1 MTKTPIN
8 VLSLFDGIS
17 CGQLA
22 LQRAGIP
29 VNQYFASE
37 IDKHAIKVTQHNFPN
52 TIQLGSVVDV
62 KAEYLPKIDLI
73 CAGSPCFVAGTP
85 VLTNKGYK
93 SIEDVKVSDEV
104 LSHKGNWKNVLKIGG
119 KLNCPIISLC
129 AKGSLPIQTTKEHP
143 FFTRAK
149 SVVWENNVRRYKISF
164 AAPEWTEAANI
175 KKGDLIGF
183 PRMKDSHNELYEL
196 SDDELFVL
204 GRYIADGHT
213 RKDYRVSE
221 GRPNDRNWQ
230 LILSIGKGKEFAT
243 SCNHS
248 FYPHTKSVSR
258 MVFSSKKLVKL
269 AENYCGRG
277 AENKHIGPSFLAL
290 PKDKL
295 IIVLDGL
302 MSGDGSARKNEFRL
316 TTVSYKLLLS
326 MQMAVVK
333 CYGTSGC
340 LMKTIRPKTTIIEGR
355 TVNQKDTYSI
365 SFRKADS
372 FDLCD
377 DNYVWSYVKSVAED
391 FSKQDVFNLEI
402 QDDNSYTVQNISVHN
417 CQGFSLA
424 GKQLNFEDPRSKLFF
439 EFVRLLKECAPKY
452 FLLEN
457 VKMKKEYENV
467 ITETLGV
474 APIKIN
480 SALVSAQNRERL
492 YWTNIPDVKQPE
504 DKGILLKDILEFSVG
519 ENSVKNSPD
528 QISTAGNRGKGN
540 RVYVYP
546 RGTNDGGLKHY
557 NGKSPCITTSNWEH
571 NIFAAQR
578 IESNLEKL
586 LETSKYKD
594 SFQWR
599 YDKKGRVLVMR
610 PDGLKIQRIGRVA
623 NENTKTEIITCLTQ
637 PHLDNGLLIRKIT
650 PVEAERLQTVP
661 DNYTS
666 CISDNKRYHALGN
679 GWTVD
684 VIAHILSGIQ

>member
-1 MTKTPIN
+1 MDKIINKGIN

-17 CGQLA
+17 CGQIA
-22 LQRAGIP
+22 LERAGIK
-29 VNQYFASE
+29 VNKYFASE

-52 TIQLGSVVDV
+52 TIQLGDV
-62 KAEYLPKIDLI
+62 TKVQAENLPKIDILL
-73 CAGSPCFVAGTP
+73 AGSP
-85 VLTNKGYK
+85 
-93 SIEDVKVSDEV
+93 
-104 LSHKGNWKNVLKIGG
+104 
-119 KLNCPIISLC
+119 
-129 AKGSLPIQTTKEHP
+129 
-143 FFTRAK
+143 
-149 SVVWENNVRRYKISF
+149 
-164 AAPEWTEAANI
+164 
-175 KKGDLIGF
+175 
-183 PRMKDSHNELYEL
+183 
-196 SDDELFVL
+196 
-204 GRYIADGHT
+204 
-213 RKDYRVSE
+213 
-221 GRPNDRNWQ
+221 
-230 LILSIGKGKEFAT
+230 
-243 SCNHS
+243 
-248 FYPHTKSVSR
+248 
-258 MVFSSKKLVKL
+258 
-269 AENYCGRG
+269 
-277 AENKHIGPSFLAL
+277 
-290 PKDKL
+290 
-295 IIVLDGL
+295 
-302 MSGDGSARKNEFRL
+302 
-316 TTVSYKLLLS
+316 
-326 MQMAVVK
+326 
-333 CYGTSGC
+333 
-340 LMKTIRPKTTIIEGR
+340 
-355 TVNQKDTYSI
+355 
-365 SFRKADS
+365 
-372 FDLCD
+372 
-377 DNYVWSYVKSVAED
+377 
-391 FSKQDVFNLEI
+391 
-402 QDDNSYTVQNISVHN
+402 

-424 GKQLNFEDPRSKLFF
+424 GKQLNFNDPRSKLFF

-467 ITETLGV
+467 ISEILGV

-492 YWTNIPDVKQPE
+492 YWTNIPDVRQPE

-519 ENSVKNSPD
+519 ENEVKNSPD
-528 QISTAGNRGKGN
+528 QISTVGNGGQGNRVYGEGGKSPCLLAQSGGTAGNGRCLVGHKLDG
-540 RVYVYP
+540 VYVYP

-557 NGKSPCITTSNWEH
+557 NGKSPCVTTSNWEH

-650 PVEAERLQTVP
+650 PIEAERLQTVP

-684 VIAHILSGIQ
+684 VIAHIFSSLPKEFKNG

>member
-1 MTKTPIN
+1 MQQQKHIN
-8 VLSLFDGIS
+8 ILSLFDGIS
-17 CGQLA
+17 SGQLA

-52 TIQLGSVVDV
+52 TVQLGSVVDV
-62 KAEYLPKIDLI
+62 KAENLPQIDILL
-73 CAGSPCFVAGTP
+73 AGSPCFVAGTL

-93 SIEDVKVSDEV
+93 NIEDIQAGDKV
-104 LSHKGNWKNVLKIGG
+104 LSHKGNWKDVLKTGG
-119 KLNCPIISLC
+119 KSNSPIVSLF

-143 FFTRAK
+143 FFVRARSTR
-149 SVVWENNVRRYKISF
+149 WENSMRRYKTSF
-164 AAPEWTEAANI
+164 AAPTWTEAGSI

-248 FYPHTKSVSR
+248 FYPHTKSVNR
-258 MVFSSKKLVKL
+258 MVFSNKKLVEL
-269 AENYCGRG
+269 AENHCGCG
-277 AENKHIGPSFLAL
+277 AENKHISPQLLSL

-295 IIVLDGL
+295 LIVLDGL
-302 MSGDGSARKNEFRL
+302 MSGDGSSRKNEFRL
-316 TTVSYKLLLS
+316 TTVSYNLLLS

-340 LMKTIRPKTTIIEGR
+340 LMKTIRPKTTVIEGR
-355 TVNQKDTYSI
+355 IVNQKDTYSI
-365 SFRKADS
+365 SFRKANS
-372 FDLCD
+372 LDLCD
-377 DNYVWSYVKSVAED
+377 DDYVWSYVKGVAKDSSE
-391 FSKQDVFNLEI
+391 QNVFNLEI

-467 ITETLGV
+467 ITEILGV

-480 SALVSAQNRERL
+480 SALISAQNRERL
-492 YWTNIPDVKQPE
+492 YWTNIPDVRQPE
-504 DKGILLKDILEFSVG
+504 DKGILLKDVLTSGFTERKKSFCLLASGNPSNRPAYKRRYLSKSIGNMKFKIPYNETNREDMLDSLEVL
-519 ENSVKNSPD
+519 SP
-528 QISTAGNRGKGN
+528 
-540 RVYVYP
+540 
-546 RGTNDGGLKHY
+546 
-557 NGKSPCITTSNWEH
+557 
-571 NIFAAQR
+571 
-578 IESNLEKL
+578 IE
-586 LETSKYKD
+586 
-594 SFQWR
+594 W
-599 YDKKGRVLVMR
+599 
-610 PDGLKIQRIGRVA
+610 
-623 NENTKTEIITCLTQ
+623 
-637 PHLDNGLLIRKIT
+637 
-650 PVEAERLQTVP
+650 ERLQTVP

-666 CISDNKRYHALGN
+666 CISNNKRYHALGN

-684 VIAHILSGIQ
+684 VIVHILKNAEF